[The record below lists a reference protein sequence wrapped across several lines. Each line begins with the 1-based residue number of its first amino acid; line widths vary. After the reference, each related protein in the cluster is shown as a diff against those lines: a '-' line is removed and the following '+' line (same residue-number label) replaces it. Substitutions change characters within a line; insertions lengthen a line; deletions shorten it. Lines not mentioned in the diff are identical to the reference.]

1 MPIVK
6 QKRSVMNAPIIKSAY
21 QKWLIPLFTLFVF
34 LIQVGSLTAQS
45 NIQGTVID
53 TDTKEPLVGANVSTD
68 IVGVG
73 TITDLDGRFV
83 LEVNQDFPVTL
94 IISYTGYDLQKI
106 RVDTPTEDIRVELG
120 FSPLGIGE
128 VVVSASRLEESI
140 LESPVTIEKMDLLS
154 IRQSSAPEFY
164 DDIANL
170 KGVQAIKGSL
180 TFTSYNTRGFGTISN
195 DRFVQ
200 LIDGVDNAAPLLNFP
215 TGNVVGI
222 SELDAL
228 SVEVVPGAASA
239 LYGPNAFNGILQMRS
254 KDPFTYQGLSV
265 QTKYGATDSDAGG
278 NHPYYQ
284 LSGRYAASIGD
295 QFAFKINA
303 SYLNATDWSANDYNT
318 GRQTVNNPNPSAF
331 GAPNFDGL
339 NAYGDE
345 TPIILPMSVLAQPL
359 SQALS
364 PLVCPESPVP
374 GEACPGLLEGTIAQL
389 GVLDIRRT
397 GIQEELLLDDDK
409 VSSLK
414 LDGALHYK
422 ITDEIEASYAYRYGK
437 GNTIYQG
444 GERYVLRDFT
454 QQYHKLELKGDNFFV
469 RGYSTITDDGDSYN
483 LSALGAFANERFSPS
498 EAAWVPTYAGTFAG
512 ALLPIVLQGTQP
524 TAEQQQQAH
533 ADARLA
539 ADAGNPVPGSPE
551 FEEVINSVR
560 TDLFQ
565 GNPPGAGF
573 IDDSRMYHAEFNY
586 KVASL
591 QDLLKLQIGG
601 NFRQYD
607 LFSDGTV
614 FNEDPE
620 GEGAN
625 RRIKINEYGLYVQAG
640 KSMWNDRLELLA
652 SLRFDKNE
660 NFEGQVSPRI
670 SGVYKLDTEDK
681 HFLRASYQTGFRNP
695 STQQQFIF
703 FPLGDVMLLGSTQA
717 NAERYGVH
725 NGGVY
730 TASSYNNFVESIIAG
745 SPNPGLLEVA
755 DVQYVQPEQLQ
766 VFEVGYKG
774 ILNHVLFLDVNA
786 YYNIDHDFISE
797 QAFRARS
804 GVFHR
809 GAYLPGVE
817 DMLSGEANSATGYRL
832 YVNADEQVSSW
843 GVGLGFRSKL
853 PGQFSIYGH
862 YNYADY
868 STEGAGP
875 DFEAGFNMPKNS
887 FLIGLNNKRLM
898 NGTLGFDLS
907 YRWQDA
913 FDWSS
918 TFASG
923 TIDAYGT
930 LNAQVNYTIKPWKT
944 MIKLGG
950 SNLLGNDYRTNV
962 GGPYVGSMYY
972 LSLTFD
978 EMFK

>member
-1 MPIVK
+1 MKARTI
-6 QKRSVMNAPIIKSAY
+6 QSVYRTWLLPFMILFALLVQAGNVSAQATIKGRV
-21 QKWLIPLFTLFVF
+21 LDM
-34 LIQVGSLTAQS
+34 
-45 NIQGTVID
+45 D
-53 TDTKEPLVGANVSTD
+53 TGEPLIGANIATEAIGVGA
-68 IVGVG
+68 
-73 TITDLDGRFV
+73 ITDLDGRFE
-83 LEVNQDFPVTL
+83 LIVNQAFPFTL
-94 IISYTGYDLQKI
+94 TISYTGYAPQSVRLS
-106 RVDTPTEDIRVELG
+106 TAAEELNVALS
-120 FSPLGIGE
+120 FSPLGVGE
-128 VVVSASRLEESI
+128 VVVSASRLEERI

-180 TFTSYNTRGFGTISN
+180 TFTSYNTRGFGTIAN
-195 DRFVQ
+195 ERFVQ
-200 LIDGVDNAAPLLNFP
+200 LIDGMDNAAPLLNFP

-278 NHPYYQ
+278 SHPYYQ
-284 LSGRYAASIGD
+284 VSARYATSVGD
-295 QFAFKINA
+295 KLAFKVNA
-303 SYLNATDWSANDYNT
+303 SYLKATDWSANDYQT
-318 GRQTVNNPNPSAF
+318 GRQTVNNPMPSTF

-339 NAYGDE
+339 NSYGDE

-359 SQALS
+359 SQAL
-364 PLVCPESPVP
+364 CPVFAPQLDVP
-374 GEACPGLLEGTIAQL
+374 EDICFGLLQNTIPQL

-397 GIQEELLLDDDK
+397 GLQEEYLLDDGK
-409 VSSLK
+409 ASSLK
-414 LDGALHYK
+414 LDGAVHYK
-422 ITDEIEASYAYRYGK
+422 ITDAVMASYAYRYGM

-454 QQYHKLELKGDNFFV
+454 QQYHKLEFEGDNFFV
-469 RGYSTITDDGDSYN
+469 RGYTTITNDGDSYN

-498 EAAWVPTYAGTFAG
+498 EAAWVPAYAGTYAG
-512 ALLPIVLQGTQP
+512 ALLPILLQGGQP
-524 TAEQQQQAH
+524 TSEQVVQAH
-533 ADARLA
+533 AAARLA
-539 ADAGNPVPGSPE
+539 ADGNTPAAGSPE
-551 FEEVINSVR
+551 FEQLISNVR

-573 IDDSRMYHAEFNY
+573 VDNSRMYHAEFNY
-586 KVASL
+586 KITPL
-591 QDLLKLQIGG
+591 RDLLQLQLGG

-620 GEGAN
+620 GEGDKQ
-625 RRIKINEYGLYVQAG
+625 RIKINEFGMYLQAG
-640 KSMWNDRLELLA
+640 KTALNDRLEVVA

-660 NFEGQVSPRI
+660 NFEGQLTPRI
-670 SGVYKLDTEDK
+670 SGVYKLDNKEK

-730 TASSYNNFVESIIAG
+730 TASSYNNFVGSILAG
-745 SPNPGLLEVA
+745 SPNPDLLKIANVS
-755 DVQYVQPEQLQ
+755 YVQPEHLQ
-766 VFEVGYKG
+766 VFELGYKG
-774 ILNHVLFLDVNA
+774 IVNDVLFLDVNT
-786 YYNIDHDFISE
+786 YYNIYNDFISE
-797 QAFRARS
+797 QTFRAQS
-804 GVFHR
+804 GAFHR
-809 GAYLPGVE
+809 GNYLPGVA
-817 DMLSGEANSATGYRL
+817 DMLTGEASAATGYRL

-853 PGQFSIYGH
+853 PAQFSLYGH
-862 YNYADY
+862 YNYADF
-868 STEGAGP
+868 SVEDPGP
-875 DFEAGFNMPKNS
+875 DFDAGFNLPQNS

-898 NGTLGFDLS
+898 KGTLGFDLS

-913 FDWSS
+913 FDWVS
-918 TFASG
+918 TFARG
-923 TIDAYGT
+923 TIDAYGI

-944 MIKLGG
+944 MIKLGAN
-950 SNLLGNDYRTNV
+950 NLLGNDYRTNV
-962 GGPYVGSMYY
+962 GGPYIGSMYY

-978 EMFK
+978 EMFN